1 MSIRRGRAL
10 WLGGTLTA
18 AGLTLA
24 FAGLA
29 GLLALVVERPLVSQM
44 ANAAAFSSVGWMT
57 LQLRRRAHVL
67 QPALGAGGA
76 VLLFGLLQILLMPAL
91 RQTYSLR
98 QLWLS
103 VLLSAACAFSL
114 AWLGALFAS
123 GGRVTMPRLRRAAV
137 ARPLQEPRGGAPEDG
152 FRGLEGELADGLRR
166 DDREPDH
173 RHGEVRGSQH
183 LGKLSHARRGHPLA
197 G

>member
-1 MSIRRGRAL
+1 V
-10 WLGGTLTA
+10 
-18 AGLTLA
+18 A

-29 GLLALVVERPLVSQM
+29 GLLALVVERPLVTQM

-76 VLLFGLLQILLMPAL
+76 VFLLGVLQILLMPAL
-91 RQTYSLR
+91 QHSYGLR

-103 VLLSAACAFSL
+103 VLLSATCAFSL

-123 GGRVTMPRLRRAAV
+123 GGRVIMPRLRAAVV
-137 ARPLQEPRGGAPEDG
+137 ARPLQEPSGGAPGDG
-152 FRGLEGELADGLRR
+152 VRGLEGELADGLRR
-166 DDREPDH
+166 DGRQPAH
-173 RHGEVRGSQH
+173 RRGQVRGSER